1 MKIAVF
7 GASGRTG
14 RPLVEA
20 ALAQGHDVT
29 AFVRTPAKLGIT
41 HEKLRVV
48 QGTVQDA
55 GRVAEAVQ
63 GQDAVFSALGPEKP
77 DYDTMTVGL
86 GNIISAMR
94 KHGARRLIVQTG
106 AGVSVEGDRPGFM
119 NHFIRFLLKTISPK
133 VLADSEAG
141 VAKVTASPLD
151 WTVVRVPRLMDG
163 PATGKLRV
171 GMVGDG
177 VGAALVRADAA
188 EFMLRQLT
196 DTAQVRKQPA
206 ISN

>member
-20 ALAQGHDVT
+20 ALAQGHEVT
-29 AFVRTPAKLGIT
+29 AFVRTPEKLAIT
-41 HEKLRVV
+41 HEKLRIV
-48 QGTVQDA
+48 QGTAQD
-55 GRVAEAVQ
+55 GSRVAEAVQ
-63 GQDAVFSALGPEKP
+63 GQDAVFSTLGPEKP
-77 DYDTMTVGL
+77 TFDTMTTGL
-86 GNIISAMR
+86 GNIISAMQ
-94 KHGARRLIVQTG
+94 KHGVRRLIVQTG
-106 AGVSVEGDRPGFM
+106 AGVSVAGDRPGFM

-141 VAKVTASPLD
+141 VAKVTASDLD

-177 VGAALVRADAA
+177 VGTTLVRADAA

-196 DTAQVRKQPA
+196 DTAHVGKQPA